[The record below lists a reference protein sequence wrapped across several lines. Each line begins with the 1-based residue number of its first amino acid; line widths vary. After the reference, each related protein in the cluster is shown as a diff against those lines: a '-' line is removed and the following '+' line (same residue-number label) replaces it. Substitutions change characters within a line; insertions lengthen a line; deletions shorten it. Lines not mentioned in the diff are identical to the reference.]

1 MPVLAR
7 LFWQFAFL
15 SLMAI
20 GGANSII
27 AEIHRQVV
35 DVQHW
40 LSAQQFAAVFA
51 LAQAA
56 PGPNVL
62 VVSLIG
68 WEVAGLAGALVATA
82 GMCGP
87 SCVLAYLAYRGWA
100 RYGTRPWAVAIQAGL
115 TPITVGLLFSTGL
128 LLATGGDNAWAGVA
142 IAGFTAAVVLKS
154 RINPLWLLAGAAL
167 VGIAAGL

>member
-1 MPVLAR
+1 MPVLAQ

>member
-1 MPVLAR
+1 MPILVQ
-7 LFWQFAFL
+7 LFWQFALL
-15 SLMAI
+15 SLIAI
-20 GGANSII
+20 GGANSIV

-35 DVQHW
+35 DVHQW
-40 LSAQQFAAVFA
+40 ISGAEFTAMFA

-68 WEVAGLAGALVATA
+68 WQVAGLAGALAATL

-87 SCVLAYLAYRGWA
+87 SCILAYFAYRGWVH
-100 RYGTRPWAVAIQAGL
+100 YGTRPWAVAVQAGL
-115 TPITVGLLFSTGL
+115 TPLTVGLLFSTGL
-128 LLATGGDNAWAGVA
+128 LLATEGSSGWPAVA
-142 IAGFTAAVVLKS
+142 IAGATAALMLGT

-167 VGIAAGL
+167 VGIVAGL

>member
-1 MPVLAR
+1 MPVLAQ

-68 WEVAGLAGALVATA
+68 WEVAGLAGALVATV

-87 SCVLAYLAYRGWA
+87 SCALAYLAYRGWA

-154 RINPLWLLAGAAL
+154 RITPLWLLAGAAL

>member
-1 MPVLAR
+1 MPVLAQ
-7 LFWQFAFL
+7 LFVQFAFL
-15 SLMAI
+15 SLIAI

-40 LSAQQFAAVFA
+40 LTGQEFATVFA

-87 SCVLAYLAYRGWA
+87 SCILAYFAYRGWA
-100 RYGTRPWAVAIQAGL
+100 HYGTRPWAVAIQAGL
-115 TPITVGLLFSTGL
+115 TPLTVGLLFSTGL
-128 LLATGGDNAWAGVA
+128 LLATGGDAGWPA
-142 IAGFTAAVVLKS
+142 IAIAAVTALIVLKT
-154 RINPLWLLAGAAL
+154 RVNPLWLLGGAAL
-167 VGIAAGL
+167 IGIAAGL

>member
-1 MPVLAR
+1 MPVLAQ

-15 SLMAI
+15 SLIAI
-20 GGANSII
+20 GGANSIV

-68 WEVAGLAGALVATA
+68 WEVAGLAGALVATL

-128 LLATGGDNAWAGVA
+128 LLATGGDNTWAGIA
-142 IAGFTAAVVLKS
+142 IAGCTAGVVLKS
-154 RINPLWLLAGAAL
+154 RISPLWLLAGAAL

>member
-1 MPVLAR
+1 MPVLAQ

-68 WEVAGLAGALVATA
+68 WEVAGLAGALVATV

-154 RINPLWLLAGAAL
+154 RITPLWLLAGAAL

>member
-1 MPVLAR
+1 MPVLVQ
-7 LFWQFAFL
+7 LFVQFALL
-15 SLMAI
+15 SLIAI

-40 LSAQQFAAVFA
+40 LTGQEFATVFA

-62 VVSLIG
+62 IVSLIG

-87 SCVLAYLAYRGWA
+87 SCLLAYVAYRGWA
-100 RYGTRPWAVAIQAGL
+100 RYGTRPWAMAIQAGL
-115 TPITVGLLFSTGL
+115 TPLTVGLLFSTGL
-128 LLATGGDNAWAGVA
+128 VLATGGDAGWPA
-142 IAGFTAAVVLKS
+142 IAIAAVTAAVVLKT
-154 RINPLWLLAGAAL
+154 RVNPLWLLGGAAL
-167 VGIAAGL
+167 IGVAAGL

>member
-1 MPVLAR
+1 MPVLVQ
-7 LFWQFAFL
+7 LFWQFALL
-15 SLMAI
+15 SLIAI

-27 AEIHRQVV
+27 AEIYRQVV

-40 LSAQQFAAVFA
+40 LTGQEFAAVFA

-68 WEVAGLAGALVATA
+68 WEVAGLAGALVATI

-87 SCVLAYLAYRGWA
+87 SCLLAYVAYRGWV

-115 TPITVGLLFSTGL
+115 TPLTVGLLFSTGMV
-128 LLATGGDNAWAGVA
+128 LAVGDGFAWPALAITAITVVA
-142 IAGFTAAVVLKS
+142 VL
-154 RINPLWLLAGAAL
+154 RTRLNPLWLLAGAAL
-167 VGIAAGL
+167 IGIAAGL

>member
-1 MPVLAR
+1 MPVLAQ

-15 SLMAI
+15 SLIAI

-40 LSAQQFAAVFA
+40 LTAQEFAAVFA

-68 WEVAGLAGALVATA
+68 WEVAGLAGALVATV

-87 SCVLAYLAYRGWA
+87 SCLLAYLAYRGWA
-100 RYGTRPWAVAIQAGL
+100 RYGTRPWAMAIQTGL

-128 LLATGGDNAWAGVA
+128 LLATGGDTIWAGIA
-142 IAGFTAAVVLKS
+142 IAAVTAAAVLAS

>member
-1 MPVLAR
+1 MPILVQ
-7 LFWQFAFL
+7 LFWQFALL
-15 SLMAI
+15 SLIAI
-20 GGANSII
+20 GGANSIV

-35 DVQHW
+35 DVRQW
-40 LSAQQFAAVFA
+40 ISGEEFTAMFA

-68 WEVAGLAGALVATA
+68 WQVAGVAGALAATV

-87 SCVLAYLAYRGWA
+87 SCLLAYAAYRGWA

-115 TPITVGLLFSTGL
+115 TPLTVGLLFSTGL
-128 LLATGGDNAWAGVA
+128 LLATEGGSGWAA
-142 IAGFTAAVVLKS
+142 IAIAAVTAALVLTT
-154 RINPLWLLAGAAL
+154 RLNPLWLLAGAAL
-167 VGIAAGL
+167 VGILAGL